1 MLVQQSL
8 NQPMKKKFPIEA
20 SAGRK
25 NGFTLIELLVVI
37 AIIAILAA
45 MLLPALSSAKERAKR
60 ISCMSNLKQ
69 QGTALFIYA
78 GDYNDRIPRPMYMG
92 LTAGITPFATYLLF
106 GQTGASGQPASI
118 LDATNEMVYST
129 TGLIKDGKIF
139 YCTSSAGQTE
149 PALLYENYTT
159 AAGQWPA
166 YYKGT
171 GSSFFSGAPYVRNSY
186 SYYPQS
192 TRAVTA
198 GTLTWY
204 QPAAKTTELST
215 SHSILCDTLYYYET
229 IPHRGGKAA
238 NGISMVWG
246 DGHASVNTTK
256 AGLTPA
262 LWNAGNNGSAPGNNN
277 NTYHQ
282 ILQALEP

>member
-1 MLVQQSL
+1 M
-8 NQPMKKKFPIEA
+8 
-20 SAGRK
+20 RK

-60 ISCMSNLKQ
+60 ISCLSNLKQ

-78 GDYNDRIPRPMYMG
+78 GDYNDKIPTPMYK
-92 LTAGITPFATYLLF
+92 GIVPGGNTPFATYLLY
-106 GQTGASGQPASI
+106 GQTGTSGQPASS
-118 LDATNEMVYST
+118 LDVTNEQVYFT

-149 PALLYENYTT
+149 PALLYENYMTV
-159 AAGQWPA
+159 AGQWPA

-171 GSSFFSGAPYVRNSY
+171 GSSYFSGAPYVRNSY

-192 TRAVTA
+192 TRGATV

-204 QPAAKTTELST
+204 QPASKTTELSANR
-215 SHSILCDTLYYYET
+215 SVMCDTLYYYET

-246 DGHASVNTTK
+246 DGHAGVNTTK
-256 AGLTPA
+256 AGLAPA
-262 LWNAGNNGSAPGNNN
+262 LWNAGNNGSSPGNNN
-277 NTYHQ
+277 TTFHQ
-282 ILQALEP
+282 VLQALEP